1 MNEDSG
7 LVRIREAAVELFGR
21 AGFGGTTVR
30 AIAARAEVSPALI
43 MHHFGTKDGL
53 IRHCDD
59 YVLGHIEQLR
69 DDYLRSGAT
78 VDSVTDYLSDHPE
91 LTAMTRYLG
100 QALLIGGAAS
110 HRVFDRM
117 IDAARN
123 NLVTGIETGRIRPV
137 DDLEAYAAILASGNA
152 ASIMLGDAIA
162 ARLGGTSLLD
172 PDVLERVRTAAD
184 DLRSRGILL
193 PQKEKP

>member
-1 MNEDSG
+1 MSEDSG
-7 LVRIREAAVELFGR
+7 LERIREAAVELFGR

-43 MHHFGTKDGL
+43 MHHFGSKDGL

-59 YVLGHIEQLR
+59 YVLGHIERLR
-69 DDYLRSGAT
+69 DDYLRGGT
-78 VDSVTDYLSDHPE
+78 TIDSVADYLGDHPE
-91 LTAMTRYLG
+91 LIAMTRYLG

-110 HRVFDRM
+110 RRVFDRM

-123 NLVTGIETGRIRPV
+123 NLVTGIEAGRIRPV
-137 DDLEAYAAILASGNA
+137 DDLEAYAAILASWNA
-152 ASIMLGDAIA
+152 ASFMLGDAIA
-162 ARLGGTSLLD
+162 GRLGGASLLD
-172 PDVLERVRTAAD
+172 PGVLERVKDAAD

-193 PQKEKP
+193 PQKE